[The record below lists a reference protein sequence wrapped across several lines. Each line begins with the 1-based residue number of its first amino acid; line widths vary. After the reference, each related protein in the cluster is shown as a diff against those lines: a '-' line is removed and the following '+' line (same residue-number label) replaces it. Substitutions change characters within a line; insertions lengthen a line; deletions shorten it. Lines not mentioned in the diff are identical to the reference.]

1 MVVRYHRRRLL
12 RGDARGGAGGG
23 DEADALA
30 ALPVERLSGRS
41 KAGGKGGLA
50 PRKHGRGRAGTLGR
64 CSTFGRRPTRL
75 LPERL
80 VRTAAIGARRAGAGA
95 LLRSDCFMASCR
107 CRALPTIDPF
117 FPQWRELCG
126 LAPW

>member
-12 RGDARGGAGGG
+12 RGGARGGAGGG
-23 DEADALA
+23 DEADASA
-30 ALPVERLSGRS
+30 ALPVERLSGHS
-41 KAGGKGGLA
+41 KAGGKGRLA
-50 PRKHGRGRAGTLGR
+50 LRKHGRGGGGTLGG
-64 CSTFGRRPTRL
+64 CSIFGSRPTRL
-75 LPERL
+75 LPACL

-95 LLRSDCFMASCR
+95 LLRSDCFVASCR
-107 CRALPTIDPF
+107 CRALLTIDPF